1 MERRGIQLRES
12 KGGRGRPEPQLR
24 RAGDRTPLG
33 RVIGRIEYCWGTG
46 AYAQAAELLE
56 EDFLAAWYG
65 FSPDRLAEIVATL
78 AREGEVKSPLLLVA
92 NTAFSPGGVAGLLT
106 GDGIPGSDD
115 DDASRES
122 LIGPTAIVLVTQ
134 MFALRVQGR
143 AREAM
148 EVSAELERR
157 FGGIRPIFDSL
168 RGWGLFSSVQH
179 GITAMLAGDFGVAI
193 ESFTQARMHPL
204 YPPLAFLARDA
215 CVKAAILE
223 ALYGSVE
230 QARHLLDRAGELPRT
245 ESWAEEVIDAGQTI
259 AAALVRADGPAEAL
273 RMLDGVSLGEI
284 GEIWPFYVVALQ
296 RICLL
301 ADGLGEARRRVEV
314 IERLPLPYVE
324 GQGFSGSALPLA
336 GARRATMSG
345 DLAEARGRLERA
357 DGSIAVARML
367 LAELELGAGR
377 PREALT
383 HAAEL
388 HGETQHLRALETRRL
403 AVISGSQLALGSPD
417 ECREVLQFALL
428 RPGGLRPDEVLLFPA
443 EVRRFAEERLEEW
456 PRTEPD
462 STVHSGA
469 FLDSGAALTERE
481 LEVLRELAAGLSRE
495 QIAKAQYISI
505 NTLKAHLRSVYRKLG
520 VNSRAGA
527 VLEAERRG
535 LI

>member
-1 MERRGIQLRES
+1 VQLPESRWERS
-12 KGGRGRPEPQLR
+12 WPEPQLR

-56 EDFLAAWYG
+56 EDFIAAWYG

-78 AREGEVKSPLLLVA
+78 VRELVHDGGVESPGLLIANAMFSPRGLSDILAANDASKSDVPDPAAESAVGPTGILLVA
-92 NTAFSPGGVAGLLT
+92 
-106 GDGIPGSDD
+106 
-115 DDASRES
+115 
-122 LIGPTAIVLVTQ
+122 Q
-134 MFALRVQGR
+134 MFELRLQGR
-143 AREAM
+143 ATEAM
-148 EVSAELERR
+148 VVSAELERR
-157 FGGIRPIFDSL
+157 FGGIQPIFDSL
-168 RGWGLFSSVQH
+168 HGWGLFSAVQH
-179 GITAMLAGDFGVAI
+179 GLTAMLAGDFRVAI

-204 YPPLAFLARDA
+204 YPPLAFLTRDA

-230 QARHLLDRAGELPRT
+230 QARHLLDRADEVPRT
-245 ESWAEEVIDAGQTI
+245 ESWAEAVIDAGQAI
-259 AAALVRADGPAEAL
+259 AAAFVRTDDPAETL
-273 RMLDGVSLGEI
+273 RMLDGVPLREI
-284 GEIWPFYVVALQ
+284 GEIWPFYVIALQ
-296 RICLL
+296 RASLL
-301 ADGLGEARRRVEV
+301 AEGLGEARRRLEV

-324 GQGFSGSALPLA
+324 GQGFVGSALLLA
-336 GARRATMSG
+336 GARRSIRSG

-357 DGSIAVARML
+357 DDSIAVARVL

-383 HAAEL
+383 RAAEL
-388 HGETQHLRALETRRL
+388 RGETQHLRMLEMRRL
-403 AVISGSQLALGSPD
+403 AVISGGHLALGSPD
-417 ECREVLQFALL
+417 ECREVLQFVLG
-428 RPGGLRPDEVLLFPA
+428 RPGGLRSDEALLFSA

-462 STVHSGA
+462 STGRSSA
-469 FLDSGAALTERE
+469 FPDSGTALTERE